1 MFMMRSMDK
10 AQTDPD
16 PEAPAAPVEERAAR
30 HLRLLARMADIQME
44 VAEAARTE
52 AVTTPQPGIDYCQR
66 LAVIARSLRLTL
78 LLEDKFSRPP
88 VERPQKA
95 AAEQAGASDR
105 SRSRLRVTMA
115 MGAAALDG
123 AETAESAE
131 AERRFGE
138 MAERLERPELAE
150 LVETCPPPVAVAR
163 LCRMFRL
170 PEETERWLELG
181 DAGLA
186 DLATRRPGGAVA
198 AQGTVVVL
206 TKALDQARIR
216 RRLRVTT
223 ALGAAIQA
231 GTGDQEEHDRR
242 FHEMAVQMDRPPVD
256 DQPKRRSA
264 ARIKP
269 PDTG

>member
-1 MFMMRSMDK
+1 MICSMNK
-10 AQTDPD
+10 AQTDLD
-16 PEAPAAPVEERAAR
+16 PEAPAPPVEERVAR

-88 VERPQKA
+88 VERPQKTA
-95 AAEQAGASDR
+95 AAQPAAADR

-115 MGAAALDG
+115 MGAAALDR
-123 AETAESAE
+123 AETVESAE
-131 AERRFGE
+131 AEQRFGE

-163 LCRMFRL
+163 LCRMFGL

-186 DLATRRPGGAVA
+186 DLATRRPGGATA

-206 TKALDQARIR
+206 AKALDQARIR
-216 RRLRVTT
+216 RRQRVAT
-223 ALGAAIQA
+223 AFGAAIQA
-231 GTGDQEEHDRR
+231 GPGDQEE
-242 FHEMAVQMDRPPVD
+242 
-256 DQPKRRSA
+256 QPKRRPA
-264 ARIKP
+264 ARIEP

>member
-1 MFMMRSMDK
+1 MDK
-10 AQTDPD
+10 AQTDLD
-16 PEAPAAPVEERAAR
+16 LEAPAAPVEERAAR

-44 VAEAARTE
+44 VAEATRTE
-52 AVTTPQPGIDYCQR
+52 AVTAPQPGIDYCQR
-66 LAVIARSLRLTL
+66 LSVVARSLRLTV

-95 AAEQAGASDR
+95 AAGQAGAADR

-123 AETAESAE
+123 AETAEGAE
-131 AERRFGE
+131 AERLFAE

-163 LCRMFRL
+163 LCRKFGL

-186 DLATRRPGGAVA
+186 ELATRPPPRAQPRPRPLPQPWTRQRSGAGCGSSWRWAPRSRPGPGTMRRATA
-198 AQGTVVVL
+198 ASSIWPRRWTGRSWWRSPTI
-206 TKALDQARIR
+206 ARQW
-216 RRLRVTT
+216 T
-223 ALGAAIQA
+223 
-231 GTGDQEEHDRR
+231 
-242 FHEMAVQMDRPPVD
+242 PWP
-256 DQPKRRSA
+256 
-264 ARIKP
+264 
-269 PDTG
+269 